1 MTKETILPRH
11 RRAEQPPR
19 MQLTERDVGVV
30 LAVHDYRT
38 LRRDQ
43 IEKLFFPSANT
54 ANERLKCL
62 YQHRFLDRRWLPV
75 AYGQGMSQAIY
86 LLDERGAELV
96 AERQGS
102 DRSQVH
108 WRAAHN
114 HIGSPF
120 LEHSLMINDARIAF
134 TTAAQKSGY
143 QVDKW
148 VGEAALKA
156 TGDHVD
162 IPTARGGRRKV
173 AVIPD
178 GYLALNLGDR
188 RAHFFLEI
196 DRATLSNR
204 RWRER
209 IAAYRMYVESGRY
222 AERYGTRSLRILTVT
237 TGPKRLANL
246 KRTTEQAGGG
256 RLFWFTTLEEMS
268 SRNTLEQPIWQVAGQ
283 VSSARLIG

>member
-1 MTKETILPRH
+1 MKKGTILPRH
-11 RRAEQPPR
+11 RRAQQPPR
-19 MQLTERDVGVV
+19 MQLTQRDAGVV

-43 IEKLFFPSANT
+43 IESLFFPSPNT
-54 ANERLKCL
+54 ANERLKRL

-75 AYGQGMSQAIY
+75 EYGQGMSQAIY
-86 LLDERGAELV
+86 LLDERGADLV
-96 AERQGS
+96 AERRGS

-114 HIGSPF
+114 HIRSPF

-134 TTAAQKSGY
+134 TTAAERGGC
-143 QVDKW
+143 QVEKW

-156 TGDHVD
+156 LGDYVH

-178 GYLALNLGDR
+178 GYLVLRLGDR

-196 DRATLSNR
+196 DRSTLSNR

-209 IAAYRMYVESGRY
+209 TEAYLKYIESGRY
-222 AERYGTRSLRILTVT
+222 GERYGTRSLRILTVT
-237 TGPKRLANL
+237 TGPRRLVNL
-246 KRTTEQAGGG
+246 KRTTEEAGGG
-256 RLFWFTTLEEMS
+256 ELFWFTALGEMS
-268 SRNTLEQPIWQVAGQ
+268 TRNALEQPIWQVAGQ
-283 VSSARLIG
+283 AALSRLIG